1 MNTDFNDFGNP
12 QVANLPAHLRQFV
25 VKQDYD
31 NYTSIDHAVWRY
43 VMRKNLAFLSKVADK
58 SYLQGLDKTG
68 ITIDSIPNIEDMNT
82 ILGKIGWG
90 CVCVDGFLPPS
101 SFMEF
106 QKYKVLV
113 IAADIRQIEH
123 IEYTPAPDILHEAA
137 GHAPIIADPTYAE
150 YLSLFG
156 EIGSKAI
163 SSAQDFELYEA
174 IRHLSIIKEDP
185 YTDEKEIVQ
194 AEKDIELIQSNMGQ
208 PSEMAQIRNLHWW
221 TVEYGLIGDLN
232 QPKIYGA
239 GLLSS
244 IAESESCLKEEVK
257 KIPYSIEAAQQA
269 FDITEPQP
277 QLFVTP
283 SYKHLT
289 QVLEKFANTMALRTG
304 GLKGLKKALASKN
317 TCTAVFSSELQ
328 VSGVFNNIISENE
341 EIVYLSTSSPTALAF
356 QNKELVGHDKNYHT
370 HGFSSPVGR
379 LKNTSIPLENMSFDE
394 LIGLDIEEGKQ
405 VTLDFESGLNLK
417 GKLINILKNRKGLNM
432 IFSFEDCCVTYNDE
446 VLFQPEWG
454 TYDMAVGQSIVSVF
468 SGAADKTVFLK
479 DNPFV
484 PSELTHKIQYDEKRI
499 ELHKLYQNVRD
510 VREGTASKDVL
521 VNVWQELQKYKNDWL
536 CAVEILEISS
546 NDNLNTEIKTHLN
559 NAEFDEVTKGLIND
573 SLSLIEIE

>member
-1 MNTDFNDFGNP
+1 MKTDFNDFGNL
-12 QVANLPAHLRQFV
+12 QVAKLPAHLRQFV
-25 VKQDYD
+25 VSQDYD
-31 NYTSIDHAVWRY
+31 NYTPVDHAVWRY
-43 VMRKNLAFLSKVADK
+43 VMRKNLAYLSKVADA
-58 SYLQGLDKTG
+58 SYLKGLEKTG
-68 ITIDSIPNIEDMNT
+68 ITIDSIPNIKDMNT

-106 QKYKVLV
+106 QAYKVLV

-150 YLSLFG
+150 YLRLFG

-185 YTDEKEIVQ
+185 NTEKKEIVQ

-244 IAESESCLKEEVK
+244 IGESESCLKEEVK
-257 KIPYSIEAAQQA
+257 KLPYSIVAAQQA

-277 QLFVTP
+277 QLYVTP
-283 SYKHLT
+283 SYAHLT
-289 QVLEKFANTMALRTG
+289 QVLEEFANTMALRKG
-304 GLKGLKKALASKN
+304 GLEGLEKAIASNN
-317 TCTAVFSSELQ
+317 TCTVEYSSGLQ
-328 VSGVFNNIISENE
+328 VSGIFNNVISDNGQ
-341 EIVYLSTSSPTALAF
+341 IVYLSTSSPTALAW
-356 QNKELVGHDKNYHT
+356 QNKELVGHDKSYHA

-379 LKNTSIPLENMSFDE
+379 LKNTSMPLENMSIDE
-394 LIGLDIEEGKQ
+394 LMSLEIEVGKQ
-405 VTLDFESGLNLK
+405 LSLEFESGVNVQ
-417 GKLINILKNRKGLNM
+417 GKLINLSKNRKGLNM
-432 IFSFEDCCVTYNDE
+432 ILSFEDCRVSYNDE
-446 VLFQPEWG
+446 ILFQPEWG
-454 TYDMAVGQSIVSVF
+454 TYDMAVGESIVSVF
-468 SGAADKTVFLK
+468 SGAADMAVFSK
-479 DNPFV
+479 DNPFL
-484 PSELTHKIQYDEKRI
+484 PSELTHKIQYCEKRL
-499 ELHKLYQNVRD
+499 ELHKLYQKIRE
-510 VREGTASKDVL
+510 VREGNADKQELTS
-521 VNVWQELQKYKNDWL
+521 VWQELLKHPKDWL
-536 CAVEILEISS
+536 AAVEILEISS
-546 NDNLNTEIKTHLN
+546 DDSLNAEIKRHLN
-559 NAEFDEVTKGLIND
+559 NADGDEVTKGLIKD
-573 SLSLIEIE
+573 SLSLIE

>member
-1 MNTDFNDFGNP
+1 MKTDFNDFGNP
-12 QVANLPAHLRQFV
+12 QVAKLPAHLRQFV
-25 VKQDYD
+25 VSQDYD
-31 NYTSIDHAVWRY
+31 NYTPVDHAVWRY
-43 VMRKNLAFLSKVADK
+43 VMRKNLAYLSKVADA
-58 SYLQGLDKTG
+58 SYLKGLEKTG
-68 ITIDSIPNIEDMNT
+68 ITIDSIPNIKDMNT

-106 QKYKVLV
+106 QAYKVLV

-150 YLSLFG
+150 YLRLFG

-185 YTDEKEIVQ
+185 NTEEKEIVQ

-208 PSEMAQIRNLHWW
+208 TSEMAQIRNLHWW

-244 IAESESCLKEEVK
+244 IGESESCLKEEVK
-257 KIPYSIEAAQQA
+257 KLPYSIEAAQQA

-277 QLFVTP
+277 QLYVTP
-283 SYKHLT
+283 SYTHLT
-289 QVLEKFANTMALRTG
+289 QVLEEFANTMALRKG
-304 GLKGLKKALASKN
+304 GLEGLEKAIASNN
-317 TCTAVFSSELQ
+317 TCTVEYSSGLQ
-328 VSGVFNNIISENE
+328 VSGIFNNVIADNGQ
-341 EIVYLSTSSPTALAF
+341 IVYVSTSSPTALAW
-356 QNKELVGHDKNYHT
+356 QNKELVGHDKSYHA

-379 LKNTSIPLENMSFDE
+379 LKNTSMPLENMSIDE
-394 LIGLDIEEGKQ
+394 LMSLEIEAGKQ
-405 VTLDFESGLNLK
+405 VSLEFESGVNVQ
-417 GKLINILKNRKGLNM
+417 GKLINVSKNRKGLNM
-432 IFSFEDCCVTYNDE
+432 ILSFEDCRVNYNDE

-454 TYDMAVGQSIVSVF
+454 TYDMAVGESIVSVF
-468 SGAADKTVFLK
+468 SGAADMAVFSK

-484 PSELTHKIQYDEKRI
+484 PSELTHKIQYGEKRL
-499 ELHKLYQNVRD
+499 ELHKLYKKIRD
-510 VREGTASKDVL
+510 IREGNVDKQELAG
-521 VNVWQELQKYKNDWL
+521 VWQELIKHPKDWL
-536 CAVEILEISS
+536 AAVEILEISTDGS
-546 NDNLNTEIKTHLN
+546 LNAEIKTHLN
-559 NAEFDEVTKGLIND
+559 NADVDEVTKGLIKD
-573 SLSLIEIE
+573 SLSLIE

>member
-1 MNTDFNDFGNP
+1 MKTDFKDFGNP
-12 QVANLPAHLRQFV
+12 QVAKLPAHLRQFV
-25 VKQDYD
+25 VSQDYD
-31 NYTSIDHAVWRY
+31 NYTPVDHAVWRY
-43 VMRKNLAFLSKVADK
+43 VMRKNLAYLSKVADA
-58 SYLQGLDKTG
+58 SYLKGLEKTG
-68 ITIDSIPNIEDMNT
+68 ITIDYIPNVKDMNT

-106 QKYKVLV
+106 QAYKVLV

-150 YLSLFG
+150 YLRLFG

-185 YTDEKEIVQ
+185 NTDKKEIVQ

-244 IAESESCLKEEVK
+244 IGESESCLKDEVK

-277 QLFVTP
+277 QLYVTP
-283 SYKHLT
+283 SYTHLT
-289 QVLEKFANTMALRTG
+289 QVLEEFAKTMALRNG
-304 GLKGLKKALASKN
+304 GLEGLEKAISSN
-317 TCTAVFSSELQ
+317 NICTVEYSSGLQ
-328 VSGVFNNIISENE
+328 VSGIFNNVISENGQ
-341 EIVYLSTSSPTALAF
+341 IVYLSTSSPTALAW
-356 QNKELVGHDKNYHT
+356 QNKELVGHDKSYHA

-379 LKNTSIPLENMSFDE
+379 LKNISMPIENMSIDE
-394 LIGLDIEEGKQ
+394 LMSLEIEVGKQ
-405 VTLDFESGLNLK
+405 VSLEFESGVNVK
-417 GKLINILKNRKGLNM
+417 GKLINLLKNRKGLNM
-432 IFSFEDCCVTYNDE
+432 ILSFEDCRVSYHE
-446 VLFQPEWG
+446 EILFQPEWG
-454 TYDMAVGQSIVSVF
+454 TYDMAVGESIVSVF
-468 SGAADKTVFLK
+468 SGAADMTVFSK

-484 PSELTHKIQYDEKRI
+484 PSEMTHKIHYDEKRL
-499 ELHKLYQNVRD
+499 ELHKLYQIIRD
-510 VREGTASKDVL
+510 VRENKADKQELSR
-521 VNVWQELQKYKNDWL
+521 VWQELINHPKDWL
-536 CAVEILEISS
+536 AAVEILEISS
-546 NDNLNTEIKTHLN
+546 DDSLNTEIKTHLIN
-559 NAEFDEVTKGLIND
+559 VSSDEITKSLIKD
-573 SLSLIEIE
+573 SLSLIE

>member
-1 MNTDFNDFGNP
+1 MKTDFNDFGNS
-12 QVANLPAHLRQFV
+12 QVAKLPDHLRQFV
-25 VKQDYD
+25 VSQDYD
-31 NYTSIDHAVWRY
+31 NYTPVDHAVWRY
-43 VMRKNLAFLSKVADK
+43 VMRKNLAYLSKVADA
-58 SYLQGLDKTG
+58 SYLKGLEKTG
-68 ITIDSIPNIEDMNT
+68 ITIDSIPNVKDMNT

-106 QKYKVLV
+106 QAYKVLV

-150 YLSLFG
+150 YLRLFG

-163 SSAQDFELYEA
+163 SSAQDFKLYEA

-185 YTDEKEIVQ
+185 YTEKKEIVQ

-244 IAESESCLKEEVK
+244 IGESESCLKEEVK

-277 QLFVTP
+277 QLYVTP
-283 SYKHLT
+283 SYTHLT
-289 QVLEKFANTMALRTG
+289 QVLEEFANTMALRKG
-304 GLKGLKKALASKN
+304 GLEGLEKAIASNN
-317 TCTAVFSSELQ
+317 TCTVEYSSGLQ
-328 VSGVFNNIISENE
+328 VSGIFNNVISDNGQ
-341 EIVYLSTSSPTALAF
+341 IVYLSTSSPTALAC
-356 QNKELVGHDKNYHT
+356 QNKELVGHDKSYHA

-379 LKNTSIPLENMSFDE
+379 LKNMSMPLENMSIDE
-394 LIGLDIEEGKQ
+394 LMSLEIEVGKQ
-405 VTLDFESGLNLK
+405 LSLEFESGVNVK
-417 GKLINILKNRKGLNM
+417 GKLINLSKNRKGLN
-432 IFSFEDCCVTYNDE
+432 IILSFEDCRVSYNDDI
-446 VLFQPEWG
+446 LFQPEWG
-454 TYDMAVGQSIVSVF
+454 TYDMAVGESIVSVF
-468 SGAADKTVFLK
+468 SGAADMAVFSK
-479 DNPFV
+479 DNPFI
-484 PSELTHKIQYDEKRI
+484 PSELTHKIQYGEKRL
-499 ELHKLYQNVRD
+499 ELHKLYQKIRE
-510 VREGTASKDVL
+510 VREGKADKQELTS
-521 VNVWQELQKYKNDWL
+521 VWQELVNHPKDWL
-536 CAVEILEISS
+536 AAVEILEISRDDS
-546 NDNLNTEIKTHLN
+546 LNTEIKTHLI
-559 NAEFDEVTKGLIND
+559 NADGDEITKGLIKD
-573 SLSLIEIE
+573 SLSLIE

>member
-1 MNTDFNDFGNP
+1 MKTDFNDFGNP
-12 QVANLPAHLRQFV
+12 QVAKLPAHLRQFV
-25 VKQDYD
+25 VSQDYD
-31 NYTSIDHAVWRY
+31 NYTPVDHAVWRY
-43 VMRKNLAFLSKVADK
+43 VMRKNLAYLSKVADA
-58 SYLQGLDKTG
+58 SYLKGLEKTG
-68 ITIDSIPNIEDMNT
+68 ITIDSIPNIKDMNT

-106 QKYKVLV
+106 QAYKVLV

-150 YLSLFG
+150 YLRLFG

-185 YTDEKEIVQ
+185 NTEEKEIVQ

-208 PSEMAQIRNLHWW
+208 PSEMSQIRNLHWW

-244 IAESESCLKEEVK
+244 IGESESCLKEEVK
-257 KIPYSIEAAQQA
+257 KLSYSIEAAQQA

-277 QLFVTP
+277 QLYVTP
-283 SYKHLT
+283 SYTHLT
-289 QVLEKFANTMALRTG
+289 QVLEEFANTMALRKG
-304 GLKGLKKALASKN
+304 GLEGLEKAIASNN
-317 TCTAVFSSELQ
+317 TCTVEYSSGLQ
-328 VSGVFNNIISENE
+328 VSGIFNNVIADNDQ
-341 EIVYLSTSSPTALAF
+341 IVYVSTSSPTALAW
-356 QNKELVGHDKNYHT
+356 QNKELVGHDKSYHA

-379 LKNTSIPLENMSFDE
+379 LKNTSMPLENMCVDE
-394 LIGLDIEEGKQ
+394 LMSLEIEAGKQ
-405 VTLDFESGLNLK
+405 VALEFESGVNVQ
-417 GKLINILKNRKGLNM
+417 GKLINVSKNRKGLNM
-432 IFSFEDCCVTYNDE
+432 ILSFEDCRVNYNDE

-454 TYDMAVGQSIVSVF
+454 TYDMAVGESIVSVF
-468 SGAADKTVFLK
+468 SGAADMAVFSK
-479 DNPFV
+479 DNLFV
-484 PSELTHKIQYDEKRI
+484 PSELTHKIQYGEKRL
-499 ELHKLYQNVRD
+499 ELHKLYQKIRD
-510 VREGTASKDVL
+510 IREGNADKQEL
-521 VNVWQELQKYKNDWL
+521 AGVWQELLKHPKDWL
-536 CAVEILEISS
+536 AAVEILEISTDDS
-546 NDNLNTEIKTHLN
+546 LNAEIKTHLY
-559 NAEFDEVTKGLIND
+559 NADGDEVTKGLIKD
-573 SLSLIEIE
+573 SLSLIE

>member
-1 MNTDFNDFGNP
+1 MKTDFNDFGNP
-12 QVANLPAHLRQFV
+12 QVAKLPAQLRQFV
-25 VKQDYD
+25 VSQDYD
-31 NYTSIDHAVWRY
+31 NYTPVDHAVWRY
-43 VMRKNLAFLSKVADK
+43 VMRKNLAYLSKVADA
-58 SYLQGLDKTG
+58 SYLKGLEKTG
-68 ITIDSIPNIEDMNT
+68 ITIDSIPNIKDMNA

-106 QKYKVLV
+106 QAYKVLV

-150 YLSLFG
+150 YLRLFG

-185 YTDEKEIVQ
+185 NTEEKEIVQ

-232 QPKIYGA
+232 QPKIFGA

-244 IAESESCLKEEVK
+244 IGESESCLKEEVK
-257 KIPYSIEAAQQA
+257 KLPYSIEAAKQA

-277 QLFVTP
+277 QLYVTP
-283 SYKHLT
+283 SYTHLT
-289 QVLEKFANTMALRTG
+289 QVLEEFANTMALRKG
-304 GLKGLKKALASKN
+304 GLEGLEKAIASNN
-317 TCTAVFSSELQ
+317 TCTVEYSSGLQ
-328 VSGVFNNIISENE
+328 VSGIFNNVINDNGQ
-341 EIVYLSTSSPTALAF
+341 IVYLSTSSPTALAW
-356 QNKELVGHDKNYHT
+356 QNKELVGHDKSYHA

-379 LKNTSIPLENMSFDE
+379 LKNTSMPLENMSIDE
-394 LIGLDIEEGKQ
+394 LMSLEIEAGKQ
-405 VTLDFESGLNLK
+405 VSLEFESGVNVQ
-417 GKLINILKNRKGLNM
+417 GKLINVSKNRKGLNM
-432 IFSFEDCCVTYNDE
+432 ILSFEDCCVNYNDE

-454 TYDMAVGQSIVSVF
+454 TYDMAVGESIVSVF
-468 SGAADKTVFLK
+468 SGAADMAVFSK
-479 DNPFV
+479 DNPLV
-484 PSELTHKIQYDEKRI
+484 SSELTHKIQYGEKRL
-499 ELHKLYQNVRD
+499 ELHKLYQKIRD
-510 VREGTASKDVL
+510 IREGNTDKQELAG
-521 VNVWQELQKYKNDWL
+521 VWQELIKHPKDWL
-536 CAVEILEISS
+536 AAVEILEISTDDS
-546 NDNLNTEIKTHLN
+546 LNAEIKTHLN
-559 NAEFDEVTKGLIND
+559 NADGDEVTKGLIKD
-573 SLSLIEIE
+573 SLSLIE

>member
-1 MNTDFNDFGNP
+1 MKTDFNDFGNP
-12 QVANLPAHLRQFV
+12 QVAKLPAHLRQFV
-25 VKQDYD
+25 VSQDYD
-31 NYTSIDHAVWRY
+31 NYTPLDHAVWRY
-43 VMRKNLAFLSKVADK
+43 VMRKNLAYLSKVADA
-58 SYLQGLDKTG
+58 SYLEGLEKTG
-68 ITIDSIPNIEDMNT
+68 ITIDSIPNIMDMNT

-106 QKYKVLV
+106 QAYKVLV

-150 YLSLFG
+150 YLRLFG

-185 YTDEKEIVQ
+185 NTEEKEIVQ

-208 PSEMAQIRNLHWW
+208 TSEMAQIRNLHWW

-244 IAESESCLKEEVK
+244 IGESESCLKDEVK
-257 KIPYSIEAAQQA
+257 KLPYSIEAAQQA

-277 QLFVTP
+277 QLYVTP
-283 SYKHLT
+283 SYTHLT
-289 QVLEKFANTMALRTG
+289 QVLEEFANTMALHMG
-304 GLKGLKKALASKN
+304 GLEGLEKAIASNN
-317 TCTAVFSSELQ
+317 TCTVEYSSGLQ
-328 VSGVFNNIISENE
+328 VSGIFNNVIADNGQ
-341 EIVYLSTSSPTALAF
+341 IVYVSTSSPTALAW
-356 QNKELVGHDKNYHT
+356 QNKELVGHDKSYHA

-379 LKNTSIPLENMSFDE
+379 LKNTSMPLENMSIDE
-394 LIGLDIEEGKQ
+394 LMSLEIESGKQ
-405 VTLDFESGLNLK
+405 VSLEFESGVNVQ
-417 GKLINILKNRKGLNM
+417 GKLINVSKNRKGLNM
-432 IFSFEDCCVTYNDE
+432 ILSFEDCCVNYNNE

-454 TYDMAVGQSIVSVF
+454 TYDMAVGESIVSVF
-468 SGAADKTVFLK
+468 SGAADMAVFSK

-484 PSELTHKIQYDEKRI
+484 PSELTHKIQYDEKRL
-499 ELHKLYQNVRD
+499 ELHKLYQKIRD
-510 VREGTASKDVL
+510 IREGNTDKQEL
-521 VNVWQELQKYKNDWL
+521 PGVWQELIKHPKDWL
-536 CAVEILEISS
+536 AAVEILEISTDDS
-546 NDNLNTEIKTHLN
+546 LNAEIKTHLN
-559 NAEFDEVTKGLIND
+559 NADGDEVTKGLIKD
-573 SLSLIEIE
+573 SLSLIE

>member
-1 MNTDFNDFGNP
+1 MKTDFNDFGNP
-12 QVANLPAHLRQFV
+12 QVAKLPAHLRQFV
-25 VKQDYD
+25 VSQDYD
-31 NYTSIDHAVWRY
+31 NYTPVDHAVWRY
-43 VMRKNLAFLSKVADK
+43 VMRKNLAYLSKVADA
-58 SYLQGLDKTG
+58 SYLKGLEKTG
-68 ITIDSIPNIEDMNT
+68 ITIDSIPNIKDMNT

-106 QKYKVLV
+106 QAYKVLV

-150 YLSLFG
+150 YLWLFG
-156 EIGSKAI
+156 EIGCKAI
-163 SSAQDFELYEA
+163 SSAQDFDLYEA

-185 YTDEKEIVQ
+185 NTEEKEIVQ

-244 IAESESCLKEEVK
+244 IGESESCLKEEVK
-257 KIPYSIEAAQQA
+257 KLPYSIEAAQQA

-277 QLFVTP
+277 QLYVTP
-283 SYKHLT
+283 SYTYLT
-289 QVLEKFANTMALRTG
+289 QVLEEFANTMAFRKG
-304 GLKGLKKALASKN
+304 GLEGLEKAISSNN
-317 TCTAVFSSELQ
+317 TCTVEYSSGLQ
-328 VSGVFNNIISENE
+328 VSGIFNNVIVDNGQ
-341 EIVYLSTSSPTALAF
+341 IVYVSTSSPTALAW
-356 QNKELVGHDKNYHT
+356 QNKELVGHDKGYHA

-379 LKNTSIPLENMSFDE
+379 LKNTSMPLENMSIDE
-394 LIGLDIEEGKQ
+394 LMSLEIEAGKQ
-405 VTLDFESGLNLK
+405 VSLEFDSGVNVK
-417 GKLINILKNRKGLNM
+417 GKLINVSKNRKGLNM
-432 IFSFEDCCVTYNDE
+432 ILSFEDCRVNYNDE

-454 TYDMAVGQSIVSVF
+454 TYDMAVGESIVSVF
-468 SGAADKTVFLK
+468 SGAADMAVFSK

-484 PSELTHKIQYDEKRI
+484 SSELTHKIQYGEKRL
-499 ELHKLYQNVRD
+499 ELHKLYQKIRD
-510 VREGTASKDVL
+510 IREGNADKQELTG
-521 VNVWQELQKYKNDWL
+521 VWQELIKHPKDWL
-536 CAVEILEISS
+536 AAVEILDISTDDS
-546 NDNLNTEIKTHLN
+546 LNAEIKTHLN
-559 NAEFDEVTKGLIND
+559 NADCDEVTKGLIKD
-573 SLSLIEIE
+573 SLSLIE

>member
-1 MNTDFNDFGNP
+1 MKTDFNDFGNP
-12 QVANLPAHLRQFV
+12 QVAKLPAHLRQFV
-25 VKQDYD
+25 VSQDYD
-31 NYTSIDHAVWRY
+31 NYTPLDHAVWRY
-43 VMRKNLAFLSKVADK
+43 VMRKNLAYLSKVADA
-58 SYLQGLDKTG
+58 SYLEGLEKTG
-68 ITIDSIPNIEDMNT
+68 ITIDSIPNIMDMNT

-106 QKYKVLV
+106 QAYKVLV

-150 YLSLFG
+150 YLRLFG

-185 YTDEKEIVQ
+185 NTEQKEIVQ

-208 PSEMAQIRNLHWW
+208 TSEMAQIRNLHWW

-244 IAESESCLKEEVK
+244 IGESESCLKEEVK
-257 KIPYSIEAAQQA
+257 KLPYSIEAAQQA

-277 QLFVTP
+277 QLYVTP
-283 SYKHLT
+283 SYTHLT
-289 QVLEKFANTMALRTG
+289 QVLEEFANTMALRKG
-304 GLKGLKKALASKN
+304 GLEGLEKAIASNN
-317 TCTAVFSSELQ
+317 TCTVEYSSGLQ
-328 VSGVFNNIISENE
+328 VSGIFNNVIADNGQ
-341 EIVYLSTSSPTALAF
+341 IVYVSTSSPTALAW
-356 QNKELVGHDKNYHT
+356 QNKELVGHDKSYHA

-379 LKNTSIPLENMSFDE
+379 LKNTSMPLENMSIDE
-394 LIGLDIEEGKQ
+394 LMSLEIESGKQ
-405 VTLDFESGLNLK
+405 VSLEFESGVNVQ
-417 GKLINILKNRKGLNM
+417 GKLINVSKNRKGLNM
-432 IFSFEDCCVTYNDE
+432 ILSFEDCCVNYNNE

-454 TYDMAVGQSIVSVF
+454 TYDMAVGESIVSVF
-468 SGAADKTVFLK
+468 SGAADMAVFSK

-484 PSELTHKIQYDEKRI
+484 PSELTHKIQYDEKRL
-499 ELHKLYQNVRD
+499 ELHKLYQKIRD
-510 VREGTASKDVL
+510 IREGNTDKQEL
-521 VNVWQELQKYKNDWL
+521 PGVWQELIKHPKDWL
-536 CAVEILEISS
+536 AAVEILEISTDDS
-546 NDNLNTEIKTHLN
+546 LNAEIKTHLN
-559 NAEFDEVTKGLIND
+559 NADGDEVTKGLIKD
-573 SLSLIEIE
+573 SLSLIE

>member
-1 MNTDFNDFGNP
+1 MKTDFNDFGNP
-12 QVANLPAHLRQFV
+12 QVAKLPAHLRQFV
-25 VKQDYD
+25 VSQDYD
-31 NYTSIDHAVWRY
+31 NYTPVDHAVWRY
-43 VMRKNLAFLSKVADK
+43 VMRKNLAYLSKVADA
-58 SYLQGLDKTG
+58 SYLKGLEKTG
-68 ITIDSIPNIEDMNT
+68 ITIDSIPNIKDMNT

-106 QKYKVLV
+106 QAYKVLV

-150 YLSLFG
+150 YLRLFG

-185 YTDEKEIVQ
+185 NTEEKEIVQ

-244 IAESESCLKEEVK
+244 IGESESCLKEEVK
-257 KIPYSIEAAQQA
+257 KLSYSIEAAQQA

-277 QLFVTP
+277 QLYVTP
-283 SYKHLT
+283 SYTHLT
-289 QVLEKFANTMALRTG
+289 QVLEEFANTMALRKG
-304 GLKGLKKALASKN
+304 GLEGLEKAIASNN
-317 TCTAVFSSELQ
+317 TCTVEYSSGLQ
-328 VSGVFNNIISENE
+328 VSGIFNNVIADNDQ
-341 EIVYLSTSSPTALAF
+341 IVYVSTSSPTALAW
-356 QNKELVGHDKNYHT
+356 QNKELVGHDKSYHA

-379 LKNTSIPLENMSFDE
+379 LKNTSMSLENMCVDE
-394 LIGLDIEEGKQ
+394 LMSLEIEAGKQ
-405 VTLDFESGLNLK
+405 VALEFESGVNVQ
-417 GKLINILKNRKGLNM
+417 GKLINVSKNRKGLNM
-432 IFSFEDCCVTYNDE
+432 ILSFEDCRVNYNDE

-454 TYDMAVGQSIVSVF
+454 TYDMAVGESIVSVF
-468 SGAADKTVFLK
+468 SGAADMAVFSK
-479 DNPFV
+479 DNLFV
-484 PSELTHKIQYDEKRI
+484 PSELTHKIQYGEKRL
-499 ELHKLYQNVRD
+499 ELHKLYQKIRD
-510 VREGTASKDVL
+510 IREGNADKQEL
-521 VNVWQELQKYKNDWL
+521 AGVWQELLKHPKDWL
-536 CAVEILEISS
+536 AAVEILEISS
-546 NDNLNTEIKTHLN
+546 DDSLNAEIKTHLY
-559 NAEFDEVTKGLIND
+559 NADGDEVTKGLIID
-573 SLSLIEIE
+573 SLSLIE

>member
-1 MNTDFNDFGNP
+1 MKTDFNDFGNL
-12 QVANLPAHLRQFV
+12 QVAKLPAHLRQFV
-25 VKQDYD
+25 VSQDYD
-31 NYTSIDHAVWRY
+31 NYTPLDHAVWRY
-43 VMRKNLAFLSKVADK
+43 VMRKNLAYLSKVADA
-58 SYLQGLDKTG
+58 SYLKGLEKTG
-68 ITIDSIPNIEDMNT
+68 ITIDSIPNLKDMNT

-106 QKYKVLV
+106 QAYKVLV

-150 YLSLFG
+150 YLRLFG

-185 YTDEKEIVQ
+185 NTEEKEIVQ

-208 PSEMAQIRNLHWW
+208 TSEMAQIRNLHWW

-244 IAESESCLKEEVK
+244 IGESESCLKEEVK

-277 QLFVTP
+277 QLYVTP
-283 SYKHLT
+283 SYTHLT
-289 QVLEKFANTMALRTG
+289 QVLEEFANTMALRKG
-304 GLKGLKKALASKN
+304 GLEGLEKAIASNN
-317 TCTAVFSSELQ
+317 TCTVEYSSGLQ
-328 VSGVFNNIISENE
+328 VSGIFNNVIADNGQ
-341 EIVYLSTSSPTALAF
+341 IVYVSTSSPTSLAW
-356 QNKELVGHDKNYHT
+356 QNKELVGHNKDYHA

-379 LKNTSIPLENMSFDE
+379 LKDTSMPLENMSIDE
-394 LIGLDIEEGKQ
+394 LMSLEIESGKQ
-405 VTLDFESGLNLK
+405 VSLEFESGVNVQ
-417 GKLINILKNRKGLNM
+417 GKLINVSKNRKGLNM
-432 IFSFEDCCVTYNDE
+432 ILSFEDCRVNYNDE

-454 TYDMAVGQSIVSVF
+454 TYDMAVGESIVSVF
-468 SGAADKTVFLK
+468 SGAADMAVFSK
-479 DNPFV
+479 DNPLV
-484 PSELTHKIQYDEKRI
+484 SSELTHKIQYGEKRL
-499 ELHKLYQNVRD
+499 ELHKLYQKIRD
-510 VREGTASKDVL
+510 IREGNTDKQELAG
-521 VNVWQELQKYKNDWL
+521 VWQELIKHPKDWL
-536 CAVEILEISS
+536 AAVEILEISTDDS
-546 NDNLNTEIKTHLN
+546 LNAEIKTHLN
-559 NAEFDEVTKGLIND
+559 NVDGDEVTKGLIKD
-573 SLSLIEIE
+573 SLSLIE

>member
-1 MNTDFNDFGNP
+1 MKTDFKDFGNP
-12 QVANLPAHLRQFV
+12 QVAKLPAHLRQFV
-25 VKQDYD
+25 VSQDYD
-31 NYTSIDHAVWRY
+31 NYTPVDHAVWRY
-43 VMRKNLAFLSKVADK
+43 VMRKNLAYLSKVADA
-58 SYLQGLDKTG
+58 SYLKGLVKTG
-68 ITIDSIPNIEDMNT
+68 ITIDYIPNVKDMNT

-106 QKYKVLV
+106 QAYKVLV

-150 YLSLFG
+150 YLRLFG

-185 YTDEKEIVQ
+185 NTEKKEIVQ

-244 IAESESCLKEEVK
+244 IGESESCLKEEVK

-277 QLFVTP
+277 QLYVTP

-289 QVLEKFANTMALRTG
+289 QVLEEFANTMALRNG
-304 GLKGLKKALASKN
+304 GLEGLEKAIASN
-317 TCTAVFSSELQ
+317 NICTVEYSSGVQ
-328 VSGVFNNIISENE
+328 VSGIFNNVISENGQ
-341 EIVYLSTSSPTALAF
+341 IVYLSTSSPTALAW
-356 QNKELVGHDKNYHT
+356 QNKELVGHDKSYHA

-379 LKNTSIPLENMSFDE
+379 LKNISMPLENMSIDE
-394 LIGLDIEEGKQ
+394 LMSLEIEVGKQ
-405 VTLDFESGLNLK
+405 LSLEFESGVNVK
-417 GKLINILKNRKGLNM
+417 GKLINLLKNRKGLNM
-432 IFSFEDCCVTYNDE
+432 ILSFEDCLVSYHE
-446 VLFQPEWG
+446 EILFQPEWG
-454 TYDMAVGQSIVSVF
+454 TYDMAVGESIVSVF
-468 SGAADKTVFLK
+468 SGAADMTVFSK

-484 PSELTHKIQYDEKRI
+484 PSEMTHKIHYDEKRL
-499 ELHKLYQNVRD
+499 ELHKLYQIIRD
-510 VREGTASKDVL
+510 VRENKADKQELSS
-521 VNVWQELQKYKNDWL
+521 VWQELLNHPKDWL
-536 CAVEILEISS
+536 AAVEILEISS
-546 NDNLNTEIKTHLN
+546 DDSLNAEIKTHLIN
-559 NAEFDEVTKGLIND
+559 LDGDEIIKGLIKD
-573 SLSLIEIE
+573 SLSLIE

>member
-1 MNTDFNDFGNP
+1 MKTDFNDFGNP
-12 QVANLPAHLRQFV
+12 QVAKLPAHLRQFV
-25 VKQDYD
+25 VSQEYD
-31 NYTSIDHAVWRY
+31 NYTPVDHAVWRY
-43 VMRKNLAFLSKVADK
+43 VMRKNLAYLSKVADA
-58 SYLQGLDKTG
+58 SYLKGLEKTG
-68 ITIDSIPNIEDMNT
+68 ITIDSIPNIKVMNT

-106 QKYKVLV
+106 QAYKVLV

-150 YLSLFG
+150 YLRLFG
-156 EIGSKAI
+156 EIGCKAI
-163 SSAQDFELYEA
+163 SSAQDFDLYEA

-185 YTDEKEIVQ
+185 NTEEKEIVQ

-244 IAESESCLKEEVK
+244 IGESESCLKEEVK

-277 QLFVTP
+277 QLYVTP
-283 SYKHLT
+283 SYTHLT
-289 QVLEKFANTMALRTG
+289 QVLEEFANTMAFRKG
-304 GLKGLKKALASKN
+304 GLEGLEKAISSNN
-317 TCTAVFSSELQ
+317 TCTVEYSSGLQ
-328 VSGVFNNIISENE
+328 VSGIFNNVIVDNGQ
-341 EIVYLSTSSPTALAF
+341 IVYVSTSSPTSLAW
-356 QNKELVGHDKNYHT
+356 QNKELVGHNKDYHA

-379 LKNTSIPLENMSFDE
+379 LKDTSMPLENMSIDE
-394 LIGLDIEEGKQ
+394 LMSLEIEAGKQ
-405 VTLDFESGLNLK
+405 VSLEFESGVNVQ
-417 GKLINILKNRKGLNM
+417 GKLINVSKNRKGLNM
-432 IFSFEDCCVTYNDE
+432 ILSFEDCRVNYNDE

-454 TYDMAVGQSIVSVF
+454 TYDMAVGESIVSVF
-468 SGAADKTVFLK
+468 SGAADMAVFSK
-479 DNPFV
+479 DNPLV
-484 PSELTHKIQYDEKRI
+484 SSELTHKIQYGEKRL
-499 ELHKLYQNVRD
+499 ELHKLYQKIRD
-510 VREGTASKDVL
+510 IREGNTDKQELAG
-521 VNVWQELQKYKNDWL
+521 VWQELIKHPKDWL
-536 CAVEILEISS
+536 AAVEILEISTDDS
-546 NDNLNTEIKTHLN
+546 LNAEIKTHLN
-559 NAEFDEVTKGLIND
+559 NADGDEVTKGLIKD
-573 SLSLIEIE
+573 SLSLIE

>member
-1 MNTDFNDFGNP
+1 MKTDFNDFGNP
-12 QVANLPAHLRQFV
+12 QVAKLPAHLRQFV
-25 VKQDYD
+25 VSQDYD
-31 NYTSIDHAVWRY
+31 NYTPVDHAVWRY
-43 VMRKNLAFLSKVADK
+43 VMRKNLAYLSKVADA
-58 SYLQGLDKTG
+58 SYLKGLEKTG
-68 ITIDSIPNIEDMNT
+68 ITIDSIPNIKDMNT

-106 QKYKVLV
+106 QAYKVLV

-150 YLSLFG
+150 YLRLFG

-185 YTDEKEIVQ
+185 NTEKKEIVQ

-244 IAESESCLKEEVK
+244 IGESESCLKEEVK
-257 KIPYSIEAAQQA
+257 KLPYSIVAAQQA

-277 QLFVTP
+277 QLYVTP
-283 SYKHLT
+283 SYAHLT
-289 QVLEKFANTMALRTG
+289 QVLEEFANTMALRKG
-304 GLKGLKKALASKN
+304 GLEGLEKAIASNN
-317 TCTAVFSSELQ
+317 TCTVEYSSGLQ
-328 VSGVFNNIISENE
+328 VSGIFNNVISDNGQ
-341 EIVYLSTSSPTALAF
+341 IVYLSTSSPTALAW
-356 QNKELVGHDKNYHT
+356 QNKELVGHDKSYHA

-379 LKNTSIPLENMSFDE
+379 LKNTSMPLENMSIDE
-394 LIGLDIEEGKQ
+394 LMSLEIEVGKQ
-405 VTLDFESGLNLK
+405 LSLEFESGVNVQ
-417 GKLINILKNRKGLNM
+417 GKLINLSKNRKGLNM
-432 IFSFEDCCVTYNDE
+432 ILSFEDCRVSYNDE
-446 VLFQPEWG
+446 ILFQPEWG
-454 TYDMAVGQSIVSVF
+454 TYDMAVGESIVSVF
-468 SGAADKTVFLK
+468 SGAADMAVFSK
-479 DNPFV
+479 DNPFL
-484 PSELTHKIQYDEKRI
+484 PSELTHKIQYCEKRL
-499 ELHKLYQNVRD
+499 ELHKLYQKIRE
-510 VREGTASKDVL
+510 VREGNADKQELTS
-521 VNVWQELQKYKNDWL
+521 VWQELLKHPKDWL
-536 CAVEILEISS
+536 AAVEILEISS
-546 NDNLNTEIKTHLN
+546 DNSLNAEIKRHLN
-559 NAEFDEVTKGLIND
+559 NADGDEVTKGLIKD
-573 SLSLIEIE
+573 SLSLIE

>member
-1 MNTDFNDFGNP
+1 MKTDFNDFGNP
-12 QVANLPAHLRQFV
+12 QVAKLPAHLRQFV
-25 VKQDYD
+25 VSQDYD
-31 NYTSIDHAVWRY
+31 NYTPVDHAVWRY
-43 VMRKNLAFLSKVADK
+43 VMRKNLAYLSKVADA
-58 SYLQGLDKTG
+58 SYLKGLEKTG
-68 ITIDSIPNIEDMNT
+68 ITIDSIPNIKDMNT

-106 QKYKVLV
+106 QAYKVLV

-150 YLSLFG
+150 YLRLFG

-185 YTDEKEIVQ
+185 NTEEKEIVQ

-244 IAESESCLKEEVK
+244 IGESESCLREEVK
-257 KIPYSIEAAQQA
+257 KLPYSIEAAQQA

-277 QLFVTP
+277 QLYVTP
-283 SYKHLT
+283 SYTHLT
-289 QVLEKFANTMALRTG
+289 QVLEEYANTMALRNG
-304 GLKGLKKALASKN
+304 GLEGLEKAIASNN
-317 TCTAVFSSELQ
+317 TCTVEYSSGLQ
-328 VSGVFNNIISENE
+328 VSGIFNNVISDNGQ
-341 EIVYLSTSSPTALAF
+341 IVYLSTSSPTALAW
-356 QNKELVGHDKNYHT
+356 QNKELVGHDKSYHA

-379 LKNTSIPLENMSFDE
+379 LKNTSMPLENMSIDE
-394 LIGLDIEEGKQ
+394 LMSLEIEAGKQ
-405 VTLDFESGLNLK
+405 VSLEFESGVNVQ
-417 GKLINILKNRKGLNM
+417 GKLINVSKNRKGLNM
-432 IFSFEDCCVTYNDE
+432 ILSFEDCHVSYNDE

-454 TYDMAVGQSIVSVF
+454 TYDMAVGESIVSVF
-468 SGAADKTVFLK
+468 SGAADMAVFSK

-484 PSELTHKIQYDEKRI
+484 PSELTHKIQYGEKRL
-499 ELHKLYQNVRD
+499 ELHKLYQKIRD
-510 VREGTASKDVL
+510 IRESNADKQELAS
-521 VNVWQELQKYKNDWL
+521 VWQELVNHPKDWL
-536 CAVEILEISS
+536 AAVEILEISTDES
-546 NDNLNTEIKTHLN
+546 LNAEIRTHLN
-559 NAEFDEVTKGLIND
+559 NADGDEVTKALIKD
-573 SLSLIEIE
+573 SISLIE

>member
-1 MNTDFNDFGNP
+1 MKTDFNDFGNP
-12 QVANLPAHLRQFV
+12 QVAKLPAHLRQFV
-25 VKQDYD
+25 VSQDYD
-31 NYTSIDHAVWRY
+31 NYTPVDHAVWRY
-43 VMRKNLAFLSKVADK
+43 VMRKNLAYLSKVADA
-58 SYLQGLDKTG
+58 SYLKGLEKTG
-68 ITIDSIPNIEDMNT
+68 ITIDSIPNIKDMNT

-106 QKYKVLV
+106 QAYKVLV

-150 YLSLFG
+150 YLRLFG

-185 YTDEKEIVQ
+185 NTEEKEIVQ

-244 IAESESCLKEEVK
+244 IGESESCLKEEVK
-257 KIPYSIEAAQQA
+257 KLSYSIEAAQQA

-277 QLFVTP
+277 QLYVTP
-283 SYKHLT
+283 SYTHLT
-289 QVLEKFANTMALRTG
+289 QVLEEFANTMALRKG
-304 GLKGLKKALASKN
+304 GLEGLEKAIASNN
-317 TCTAVFSSELQ
+317 TCTVEYSSGLQ
-328 VSGVFNNIISENE
+328 VSGIFNNVIADNDQ
-341 EIVYLSTSSPTALAF
+341 IVYVSTSSPTALAW
-356 QNKELVGHDKNYHT
+356 QNKELVGHDKSYHA

-379 LKNTSIPLENMSFDE
+379 LKNTSMPLENMCVDE
-394 LIGLDIEEGKQ
+394 LMSLEIEAGKQ
-405 VTLDFESGLNLK
+405 VALEFESGVNVQ
-417 GKLINILKNRKGLNM
+417 GKLINVSKNRKGLNM
-432 IFSFEDCCVTYNDE
+432 ILSFEDCRVNYNDE

-454 TYDMAVGQSIVSVF
+454 TYDMAVGESIVSVF
-468 SGAADKTVFLK
+468 SGAADMAVFSK
-479 DNPFV
+479 DNLFV
-484 PSELTHKIQYDEKRI
+484 PSELTHKIQYGEKRL
-499 ELHKLYQNVRD
+499 ELHKLYQKIRD
-510 VREGTASKDVL
+510 IREGNADKQEL
-521 VNVWQELQKYKNDWL
+521 AGVWQELLKHPKDWL
-536 CAVEILEISS
+536 AAVEILEISTDDS
-546 NDNLNTEIKTHLN
+546 LNSDIKTHLY
-559 NAEFDEVTKGLIND
+559 NADGDEVTKGLIID
-573 SLSLIEIE
+573 SLSLIE

>member
-1 MNTDFNDFGNP
+1 MKTDFKDFGNP
-12 QVANLPAHLRQFV
+12 QVAKLPAHLRQFV
-25 VKQDYD
+25 VSQDYD
-31 NYTSIDHAVWRY
+31 NYTPVDHAVWRY
-43 VMRKNLAFLSKVADK
+43 VMRKNLAYLSKVADA
-58 SYLQGLDKTG
+58 SYLKGLEKTG
-68 ITIDSIPNIEDMNT
+68 ITIDSIPNIKDMNT

-106 QKYKVLV
+106 QAYKVLV

-150 YLSLFG
+150 YLRLFG

-185 YTDEKEIVQ
+185 NTEKKEIVQ

-244 IAESESCLKEEVK
+244 IGESESCLKEEVK

-277 QLFVTP
+277 QLYVTP
-283 SYKHLT
+283 SYTHLT
-289 QVLEKFANTMALRTG
+289 QVLEEFANTMALRNG
-304 GLKGLKKALASKN
+304 GLEGLQKAIASN
-317 TCTAVFSSELQ
+317 NICTVEYSSGLQ
-328 VSGVFNNIISENE
+328 VSGIFNNVISENGQ
-341 EIVYLSTSSPTALAF
+341 IVYLSTSSPTALAW
-356 QNKELVGHDKNYHT
+356 QNKELVGHDKSYHA
-370 HGFSSPVGR
+370 HGFSSPVGL
-379 LKNTSIPLENMSFDE
+379 LKNMSMPLENMSIDE
-394 LIGLDIEEGKQ
+394 LMSLEIEVGKQ
-405 VTLDFESGLNLK
+405 VSLEFESGVNVK
-417 GKLINILKNRKGLNM
+417 GKLINLLKNRKDLIM
-432 IFSFEDCCVTYNDE
+432 ILSFEDCRVSYNNE
-446 VLFQPEWG
+446 ILFQPEWG
-454 TYDMAVGQSIVSVF
+454 TYDMAVGESIVSVF
-468 SGAADKTVFLK
+468 SGAADMTVFSK

-484 PSELTHKIQYDEKRI
+484 PSEMTHKIHYDEKRL
-499 ELHKLYQNVRD
+499 ELHKLYQIIRD
-510 VREGTASKDVL
+510 VRENKADKQELSS
-521 VNVWQELQKYKNDWL
+521 VWQELLNHPKDWL
-536 CAVEILEISS
+536 AAVEILEISS
-546 NDNLNTEIKTHLN
+546 DDSLNAEIKRHLN
-559 NAEFDEVTKGLIND
+559 NADGDEVTKGLIKD
-573 SLSLIEIE
+573 SLSLIE

>member
-1 MNTDFNDFGNP
+1 MKTDFNDFGNP
-12 QVANLPAHLRQFV
+12 QVAKLPAHLRQFV
-25 VKQDYD
+25 VSQDYD
-31 NYTSIDHAVWRY
+31 NYTPVDHAVWRY
-43 VMRKNLAFLSKVADK
+43 VMRKNLAYLSKVADA
-58 SYLQGLDKTG
+58 SYLKGLEKTG
-68 ITIDSIPNIEDMNT
+68 ITIDSIPNIKDMNT

-106 QKYKVLV
+106 QAYKVLV

-150 YLSLFG
+150 YLRLFG

-185 YTDEKEIVQ
+185 NTEEKEIVQ

-244 IAESESCLKEEVK
+244 IGESESCLKEEVK
-257 KIPYSIEAAQQA
+257 KLPYSIEAAQQA

-277 QLFVTP
+277 QLYVTP
-283 SYKHLT
+283 SYTHLT
-289 QVLEKFANTMALRTG
+289 QVLEEFANTMALRKG
-304 GLKGLKKALASKN
+304 GLEGLEKAIASNN
-317 TCTAVFSSELQ
+317 TCTVEYSSGLQ
-328 VSGVFNNIISENE
+328 VSGIFNNVISDNGQ
-341 EIVYLSTSSPTALAF
+341 IVYVSTSSPTALAW
-356 QNKELVGHDKNYHT
+356 QNKELVGHDKSYHA

-379 LKNTSIPLENMSFDE
+379 LKNTSMPLENMSIDE
-394 LIGLDIEEGKQ
+394 LMSLEIEVGKQ
-405 VTLDFESGLNLK
+405 VSLEFESGVNVQ
-417 GKLINILKNRKGLNM
+417 GKLINVSKNRKGLNM
-432 IFSFEDCCVTYNDE
+432 ILSFEDCRVNYNDE

-454 TYDMAVGQSIVSVF
+454 TYDMAVGESIVSVF
-468 SGAADKTVFLK
+468 SGAADMAVFSK

-484 PSELTHKIQYDEKRI
+484 PSELTHKIQYGEKRL
-499 ELHKLYQNVRD
+499 ELHKLYQKIRD
-510 VREGTASKDVL
+510 IREGNADKQEL
-521 VNVWQELQKYKNDWL
+521 AGVWQELIKHPKDWL
-536 CAVEILEISS
+536 AAVEILEISTDDS
-546 NDNLNTEIKTHLN
+546 LNAEIKTHLN
-559 NAEFDEVTKGLIND
+559 NADGDEVTKGLIKD
-573 SLSLIEIE
+573 SLSLIE

>member
-1 MNTDFNDFGNP
+1 MKTDFNDFGNP
-12 QVANLPAHLRQFV
+12 QVAKLPAHLRQFV
-25 VKQDYD
+25 VSQDYD
-31 NYTSIDHAVWRY
+31 NYTPVDHAVWRY
-43 VMRKNLAFLSKVADK
+43 VMRKNLAYLSKVADA
-58 SYLQGLDKTG
+58 SYLKGLEKTG
-68 ITIDSIPNIEDMNT
+68 ITIDSIPNIKDMNT

-106 QKYKVLV
+106 QAYKVLV

-150 YLSLFG
+150 YLRLFG

-185 YTDEKEIVQ
+185 NTEEKEIVQ

-208 PSEMAQIRNLHWW
+208 TSEMAQIRNLHWW

-244 IAESESCLKEEVK
+244 IGESESCLKEEVK
-257 KIPYSIEAAQQA
+257 KLSYSIEAAQQA

-277 QLFVTP
+277 QLYVTP
-283 SYKHLT
+283 SYTHLT
-289 QVLEKFANTMALRTG
+289 QVLEEFANTMALRKG
-304 GLKGLKKALASKN
+304 GLEGLEKAIASNN
-317 TCTAVFSSELQ
+317 TCTVEYSSGLQ
-328 VSGVFNNIISENE
+328 VSGIFNNVIADNDQ
-341 EIVYLSTSSPTALAF
+341 IVYVSTSSPTALAW
-356 QNKELVGHDKNYHT
+356 QNKELVGHDKSYHA

-379 LKNTSIPLENMSFDE
+379 LKNTSMPLENMCVDE
-394 LIGLDIEEGKQ
+394 LMSLEIEAGKQ
-405 VTLDFESGLNLK
+405 VALEFESGVNVQ
-417 GKLINILKNRKGLNM
+417 GKLINVSKNRKGLNM
-432 IFSFEDCCVTYNDE
+432 ILSFEDCRVNYNDE

-454 TYDMAVGQSIVSVF
+454 TYDMAVGESIVSVF
-468 SGAADKTVFLK
+468 SGAADMAVFSK

-484 PSELTHKIQYDEKRI
+484 PSELTHKIQYGEKRL
-499 ELHKLYQNVRD
+499 ELHKLYKKIRD
-510 VREGTASKDVL
+510 IREGNVDKQELAG
-521 VNVWQELQKYKNDWL
+521 VWQELIKHPKDWL
-536 CAVEILEISS
+536 AAVEILEISTDGS
-546 NDNLNTEIKTHLN
+546 LNAEIKTHLN
-559 NAEFDEVTKGLIND
+559 NADVDEVSKGLIKD
-573 SLSLIEIE
+573 SLSLIE